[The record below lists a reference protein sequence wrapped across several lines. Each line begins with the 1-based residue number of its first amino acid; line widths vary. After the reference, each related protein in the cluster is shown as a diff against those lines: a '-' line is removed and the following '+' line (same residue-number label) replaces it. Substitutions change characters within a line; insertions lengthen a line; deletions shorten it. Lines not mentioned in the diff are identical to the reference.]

1 MCFPVNAPTGSSLQK
16 SGTDEATT
24 QEREAEV
31 SGNLNKL
38 VEERPGIGATK
49 RFNRCWKDGKSSAT
63 SKVPQVTTD
72 HDSTDYMFHH
82 VSWIDLSWWSH
93 SQPEEFYGSIYIYPY
108 GSQFSPQ
115 KKWVDWVWWATSA
128 GDQSARGRC
137 EAWLGAV
144 ESQIWGV
151 TNGPTVRSGRWVKG
165 GWMVFIVLIWCQKY
179 DEL

>member
-82 VSWIDLSWWSH
+82 VSWIDLS
-93 SQPEEFYGSIYIYPY
+93 
-108 GSQFSPQ
+108 
-115 KKWVDWVWWATSA
+115 
-128 GDQSARGRC
+128 
-137 EAWLGAV
+137 
-144 ESQIWGV
+144 
-151 TNGPTVRSGRWVKG
+151 
-165 GWMVFIVLIWCQKY
+165 
-179 DEL
+179 